1 MKICNI
7 DDDVF
12 VINDVHLKT
21 IIDKARVARLATI
34 DSGCNPH
41 LVPVVFVY
49 DDDHYYIPIDEKTKQ
64 QSSKP
69 EKLKRVKN
77 ILVNPNVALL
87 IDEYN
92 EDWTKLY
99 FVMIQ
104 GRASLITN
112 NNNKKE
118 QVQNQPLLVEKA
130 HKLLSEKYHQY
141 RKIGVGKYVIMIYP
155 QKVITWKNQ

>member
-1 MKICNI
+1 M
-7 DDDVF
+7 
-12 VINDVHLKT
+12 INHAHIKT
-21 IIDKARVARLATI
+21 IINKARVARLATV
-34 DSGCNPH
+34 DSTLKPH
-41 LVPVVFVY
+41 LIPVVFVY
-49 DDDHYYIPIDEKTKQ
+49 DDHDHYYIPIDEKTKQ
-64 QSSKP
+64 RSCTKP

-104 GRASLITN
+104 GRASLISNN
-112 NNNKKE
+112 NNNKKGQE
-118 QVQNQPLLVEKA
+118 QNEPLSLLEKA
-130 HKLLSEKYHQY
+130 HKLLFEKYHQY
-141 RKIGVGKYVIMIYP
+141 QKIGIGKYVIMIYS